1 MKKQNVITNTKIP
14 GSILYL
20 MSKLIELLPSPMFPQ
35 IL

>member
-1 MKKQNVITNTKIP
+1 MITNTKIP

-20 MSKLIELLPSPMFPQ
+20 MSKLIELMPGLTFPQ